1 MDHHCWP
8 LKIEPDEGY
17 KNIKHAGDRMN
28 NAIQKTYEGIEYT
41 LNNGS
46 WISESFTAA
55 PSGIIS
61 KLNSL
66 LSEDEKRIVSES
78 NQQKS

>member
-1 MDHHCWP
+1 MEN
-8 LKIEPDEGY
+8 L
-17 KNIKHAGDRMN
+17 
-28 NAIQKTYEGIEYT
+28 IQKTYDGIQYT
-41 LNNGS
+41 WNNGS

-66 LSEDEKRIVSES
+66 LSEEEKRAISEFKS
-78 NQQKS
+78 QKE